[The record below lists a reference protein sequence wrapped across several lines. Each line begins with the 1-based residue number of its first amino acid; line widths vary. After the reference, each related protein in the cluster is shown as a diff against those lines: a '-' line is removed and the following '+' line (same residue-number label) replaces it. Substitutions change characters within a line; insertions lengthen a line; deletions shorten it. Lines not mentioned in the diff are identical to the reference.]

1 MFLQK
6 LTFTLKRCTISVTK
20 CNKLLIYTTCGVK
33 MEVFMWNRKKI
44 TLILGASM
52 MMLPQCAFGKTVGT
66 VNANVLNVRSN
77 PTATSSIVK
86 KVYG

>member
-1 MFLQK
+1 
-6 LTFTLKRCTISVTK
+6 
-20 CNKLLIYTTCGVK
+20 
-33 MEVFMWNRKKI
+33 
-44 TLILGASM
+44 

-86 KVYG
+86 KVYAKESVQIVDLVGTSDVWYKVDIQGTKAYIKRIKMG